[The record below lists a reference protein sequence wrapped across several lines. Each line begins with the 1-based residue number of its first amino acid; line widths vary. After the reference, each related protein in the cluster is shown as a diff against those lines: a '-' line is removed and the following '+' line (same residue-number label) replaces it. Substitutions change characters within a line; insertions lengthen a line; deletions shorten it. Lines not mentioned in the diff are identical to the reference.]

1 MVHVSATDRCSL
13 SRIST
18 CIFLL
23 LSSRS
28 NNKMNFQTESYFFF
42 HNNFKI
48 IVLDSLMGYFH
59 IV

>member
-13 SRIST
+13 NRIST

-28 NNKMNFQTESYFFF
+28 NNKMNFQTENYFFF
-42 HNNFKI
+42 SNNFKI
-48 IVLDSLMGYFH
+48 FVLDSL
-59 IV
+59 